1 MPPQYEAHIL
11 IVEDQRISASVLRTS
26 LELQGRRLLIIDVP
40 SGEEALL
47 EARRT
52 RFDLVITS
60 HRLPGISGPELIEQ
74 LRLLNPETHFI
85 VTTSRAPSQ
94 IAASIEDL
102 GVAEVFTKPV
112 DTELLTAAVERLL
125 FGSVGLTT
133 TEPAAEFLAL
143 PDVDQEAAER
153 LLGQMQAELGALG
166 VLLIGR
172 DGRVILGR
180 GNLEHILPLDDL
192 AALLAAGLEP
202 APQVASL
209 LGGVQKGVL
218 HYYSGALHDVY
229 LLSVG
234 PDYSVAVVFSAGSLK
249 QMGPV
254 LRYGMPLASR
264 MLGLISPAGVEDVE
278 PGPAPA
284 EQGTAQREI
293 AAPER
298 VALYA
303 ESELPPAVTE
313 PGSPQ
318 DEPLPKIDD
327 SLFDELDLGDLDAS
341 LEGIDDLDSF
351 WEEAA
356 DEADAGPEAGISLDE
371 ARRLGLLPDEG
382 DEER

>member
-26 LELQGRRLLIIDVP
+26 LELYGRSLLIIDVP

-85 VTTSRAPSQ
+85 VTTSRSPAQ
-94 IAASIEDL
+94 IAASIEGL

-112 DTELLTAAVERLL
+112 DTELFTAAVERLL
-125 FGSVGLTT
+125 FGSVEPIA
-133 TEPAAEFLAL
+133 TETAAEVFPL
-143 PDVDQEAAER
+143 PGVDQEAIDR
-153 LLGQMQAELGALG
+153 LLGQMQADLGALG

-172 DGRVILGR
+172 DGRAVLGR
-180 GNLEHILPLDDL
+180 GNLEHTLPLDDL
-192 AALLAAGLEP
+192 AVLLAAGLDP
-202 APQVASL
+202 APQIAAL
-209 LGGVQKGVL
+209 LGGAQKGAL
-218 HYYSGALHDVY
+218 YYYSGALYDVY

-234 PDYSVAVVFSAGSLK
+234 PDYAAAVVFPAGSLK

-254 LRYGMPLASR
+254 LRYGMPIAGR
-264 MLGLISPAGVEDVE
+264 MLGYISPAVMEAAE
-278 PGPAPA
+278 PEPAPA
-284 EQGTAQREI
+284 ELEAAEPES
-293 AAPER
+293 AAPE
-298 VALYA
+298 AAAPYP
-303 ESELPPAVTE
+303 EPEPPLAAVE
-313 PGSPQ
+313 PVSPQ
-318 DEPLPKIDD
+318 GEPLPEIDD

-371 ARRLGLLPDEG
+371 ARRLGLLPDES
-382 DEER
+382 DEGG